1 MKSRFRA
8 KLEGVL
14 LPALLA
20 ASLYSLHPL
29 RADETQGPLK
39 GRIVDSVSQRLD
51 YGLEVAVESEQWF
64 QDTKPNFLHYEIMPQ
79 LIWHYSPRY
88 DFAIGYERDETYGVD
103 EMGNDTIDRANQG
116 WASMT
121 VKVPLKDWYFSSR
134 QQFQGGMDDVEGEI
148 YTFRHMVRAEY
159 RKPFLPLKI
168 TPFVS
173 NEYFLDLRRGNI
185 TENRFTVGLN
195 YPFNK
200 VVSVE
205 LFGMRDDTWMPD
217 GNSMVSPVVGMNVKV
232 AF

>member
-1 MKSRFRA
+1 MMIARIRILLVAILLGGPAAIPFSA
-8 KLEGVL
+8 KAG
-14 LPALLA
+14 
-20 ASLYSLHPL
+20 
-29 RADETQGPLK
+29 ETQGPLM

-51 YGLEVAVESEQWF
+51 YGLEVMVESEQWF
-64 QDTKPNFLHYEIMPQ
+64 QDTKPTFLHYEIMPQ

-121 VKVPLKDWYFSSR
+121 VKIPLKDWYFSSR
-134 QQFQGGMDDVEGEI
+134 QQFQGGIGDSEGEI
-148 YTFRHMVRAEY
+148 YTFRHLVRAEY

-173 NEYFLDLRRGNI
+173 NEYFLNLREGDI
-185 TENRFTVGLN
+185 AENRFTVGLL

-200 VVSVE
+200 AVSVE

-232 AF
+232 SF

>member
-1 MKSRFRA
+1 M
-8 KLEGVL
+8 LCLGL
-14 LPALLA
+14 T
-20 ASLYSLHPL
+20 L
-29 RADETQGPLK
+29 RAEEKQGPLM

-51 YGLEVAVESEQWF
+51 YGLEAMIESEQWF
-64 QDTKPNFLHYEIMPQ
+64 QDTRPEFLHYEIMPQ

-88 DFAIGYERDETYGVD
+88 DFAIGYERDETYGID

-121 VKVPLKDWYFSSR
+121 VKVPLKDWYVTSR
-134 QQFQGGMDDVEGEI
+134 QQFQGGVGDSAGEI
-148 YTFRHMVRAEY
+148 YTFRHLVRAEY
-159 RKPFLPLKI
+159 RRPFLPLNI

-173 NEYFLDLRRGNI
+173 NEYFLDLRRGDI
-185 TENRFTVGLN
+185 TENRFTVGLS

-200 VVSVE
+200 AVSVE

-217 GNSMVSPVVGMNVKV
+217 GNSMVSPVAGLSVKV